1 MVGTEWA
8 SYASPVA
15 GSGRRAVAQEIAE
28 EASERLARKTP
39 VVIGENMER
48 VRKYA
53 TLRGYKTIND
63 FVPQA
68 EWRGLQL
75 YLGGGKAGVDAMK
88 ALNRDWIRRMIR
100 EGWKIVDIGPDP
112 TRTTRSEFYL
122 LELEEL
128 AKVKYPYYKRVFGK
142 RGVKGID
149 Y

>member
-1 MVGTEWA
+1 MGTEWA
-8 SYASPVA
+8 SDASAVA